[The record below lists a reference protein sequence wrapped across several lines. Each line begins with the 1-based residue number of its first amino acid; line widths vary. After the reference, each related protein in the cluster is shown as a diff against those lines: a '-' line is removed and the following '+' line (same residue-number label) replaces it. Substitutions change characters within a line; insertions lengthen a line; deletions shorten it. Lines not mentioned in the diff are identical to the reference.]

1 MPQRAVVKL
10 KEDIEWEVSGTWP
23 GTSWSGPPW
32 YPGNPLGIGPRPAHP
47 PRGLVGN
54 FVVKGGGIH

>member
-1 MPQRAVVKL
+1 MKL